1 MNEIPVNAFW
11 LVSAFIFSMGL
22 GIILLKKNT
31 LFILMGIELMLAA
44 ANLNLV
50 AFSRGDQDQQG
61 LMYAFVVLVVG
72 VCELAVALAIIIQV
86 HRKGIS

>member
-1 MNEIPVNAFW
+1 MNDIPVNAFW

-61 LMYAFVVLVVG
+61 LMYALVVLVVG